1 MLTNCEVQ
9 NKIHLVW
16 HNKSQGFF
24 MAYVI
29 SSLRWASFLNRVS
42 ISLNQFCIVT
52 TRNVGPVIKCAVGS
66 KSKTRLS
73 HFKIRII
80 LGFATLKNGLCYTVY
95 GNTGFGVFKQG
106 VKNQKGF
113 YLRINILNRNFE
125 NGVDEASEVFKNQ
138 SFKSQLS
145 LSSQKKNT
153 SNWTRLNFNTIVV
166 FY

>member
-1 MLTNCEVQ
+1 MMLTNCEVQ

-80 LGFATLKNGLCYTVY
+80 LGFATLEIGLRYKGY
-95 GNTGFGVFKQG
+95 GNTGCGVFKGG
-106 VKNQKGF
+106 VKNQKESTYSSLVF
-113 YLRINILNRNFE
+113 LLISILISKLRFHQFLGTKTTVAIKSLKTDS
-125 NGVDEASEVFKNQ
+125 NGAH
-138 SFKSQLS
+138 
-145 LSSQKKNT
+145 
-153 SNWTRLNFNTIVV
+153 
-166 FY
+166 